1 MSLDTQRMPTLG
13 YFNKIICDSLGLWSS
28 DPKDISFNVPANEEE
43 RKKAL
48 QDAFCAIKND
58 NGSYGTISELISV
71 TTETA
76 PGHQEIVRKNKTIQS
91 HINYFSKEDFAS
103 YHELMDFK
111 GYIKIV
117 IEDVYKSPE
126 LSSFAYKIY
135 ESALMYY
142 REFIREH
149 AAKPGK
155 HLDSYIFFVKS
166 TLIDLI
172 GSLAKEFS
180 IDKNHLFHR
189 ANPKPNDWPL
199 RTFVDSVT
207 ELCGVSLH
215 RLHQFHDFKLNHRTY
230 SDKEIWG
237 EDLTSQSINTRSK
250 QIVGRLNKNNKIKWN
265 GFYPIIEPLLQLLP
279 EGFSEEFFEVKAY
292 SSFVLHN
299 INRHIRELSSKGIF
313 SETDVSNWHYP
324 RLDTDNCHIPVSDR
338 VDQSINH
345 GEFIDG
351 EKIQASIHSYHEFVK
366 NLRLLSYSLIGSFKT
381 PSTLEFLYNR
391 NSIDHP
397 IKDILDVSDEVP
409 LWVYEWNEAKMAVLS
424 RDVASALYHYKISLK
439 SAKYSAGPLFIALY
453 TEICA
458 FCKHQYKQLKNN
470 NEEHLFE
477 RFYEPLGDDASKYAI
492 LIGYAPGTLRNA
504 KTLMPTSTLP
514 KKDALL
520 IFKIDSKMKEMA

>member
-1 MSLDTQRMPTLG
+1 MSLDIQRMPTLG

-28 DPKDISFNVPANEEE
+28 DPKDISFYVPANEEE

-58 NGSYGTISELISV
+58 DGSYGTISELISV

-103 YHELMDFK
+103 YDELIDFK

-126 LSSFAYKIY
+126 LSNFAYKIY
-135 ESALMYY
+135 ESSLMYY

-149 AAKPGK
+149 AAKPGR

-166 TLIDLI
+166 TLMDLI
-172 GSLAKEFS
+172 ESLAKEFS
-180 IDKNHLFHR
+180 MDKNRLIHNGNHR
-189 ANPKPNDWPL
+189 PNDWPL
-199 RTFVDSVT
+199 RTFVDAVT
-207 ELCGVSLH
+207 DLCGVSLH
-215 RLHQFHDFKLNHRTY
+215 RLHQFHDFRLNHKNY
-230 SDKEIWG
+230 SDKAIW
-237 EDLTSQSINTRSK
+237 EQDLTSQSINTRSK
-250 QIVGRLNKNNKIKWN
+250 QVIGRLNKNNKIKWN
-265 GFYPIIEPLLQLLP
+265 VFYPIVKPLHQLLP
-279 EGFSEEFFEVKAY
+279 KEVSEEFFEVKAY

-299 INRHIRELSSKGIF
+299 INRHLRELSSKGLC

-324 RLDTDNCHIPVSDR
+324 MLDSEGCHLPISDR
-338 VDQSINH
+338 LDQSINH

-351 EKIQASIHSYHEFVK
+351 EKIQASMHSYHEFIK
-366 NLRLLSYSLIGSFKT
+366 NLRLLSYSLIGTSKT
-381 PSTLEFLYNR
+381 PSTLEFLYNK
-391 NSIDHP
+391 NSIDYP
-397 IKDILDVSDEVP
+397 IKEILDASDEVP
-409 LWVYEWNEAKMAVLS
+409 LWVCEWNEAKMAVLS
-424 RDVASALYHYKISLK
+424 RDAAAALYHYKNSLK

-458 FCKHQYKQLKNN
+458 FCKHQYKELKNN

-477 RFYEPLGDDASKYAI
+477 RFYESLGDDASKYAT
-492 LIGYAPGTLRNA
+492 LIGYAPGTLRDA
-504 KTLMPTSTLP
+504 KTLIPRSILP
-514 KKDALL
+514 QKSAFL
-520 IFKIDSKMKEMA
+520 IYKIDSKLKEMA